1 MRRRTRFLEVVVPSI
16 DQEIE
21 QVQRRLAKLAERK
34 QAALHE
40 VEKIDFLT
48 PAGRYERSRESALAA
63 RGFKPFSSFETG
75 EQASKGRGRPRKYG
89 ADTPPPPRASR
100 AKTPAGQERARLGL
114 NRRTSR
120 REITGTVSK
129 VTVSSVTSSSAR
141 ISVPKLAPEIGR
153 TLLESTIAGSR
164 GVDVIE
170 PEAIQID
177 VAISDT
183 SISVETKVEP
193 TLSEVVPAPAKS
205 VVDETDFVERP
216 LPSFLARPLG
226 FDQEYQDEL
235 DAADLAEARERHF
248 LRFMDGRIWER
259 GDHGAF
265 KHDYDFTDPQSAP
278 AEVKDAFKGF
288 GLSTVSPTYNEE
300 NPDQSMKDEDVL
312 KWLYVKYLNDEDEMT
327 LEEVDEMLKDGLRN
341 YRGAMGVYRT
351 FKMMIEPWIEE
362 ERIRIRVWPLVEER
376 LWSVE
381 FHHWCYKT
389 GQIDNP

>member
-1 MRRRTRFLEVVVPSI
+1 MIMTSN
-16 DQEIE
+16 
-21 QVQRRLAKLAERK
+21 
-34 QAALHE
+34 
-40 VEKIDFLT
+40 
-48 PAGRYERSRESALAA
+48 RYLW
-63 RGFKPFSSFETG
+63 
-75 EQASKGRGRPRKYG
+75 
-89 ADTPPPPRASR
+89 
-100 AKTPAGQERARLGL
+100 GQERPKTMLERALNTLETGIPKMRAKALAEYEARLASASAL
-114 NRRTSR
+114 ESQTRKLIALIERA
-120 REITGTVSK
+120 TVSGRFDRTAAQAAAIELGFTAAPK
-129 VTVSSVTSSSAR
+129 REPGRPPVNGPDNARARRRSRATTSASRLRSAS
-141 ISVPKLAPEIGR
+141 IQPTATPSLHISPTETFDTGLTETASPAPPSVPKASPELGR

-248 LRFMDGRIWER
+248 LRFMEGRTWER

-278 AEVKDAFKGF
+278 DEVKDVFKGF

-300 NPDQSMKDEDVL
+300 NPDQSMKEEDVL
-312 KWLYVKYLNDEDEMT
+312 KWLYVKYLNDD
-327 LEEVDEMLKDGLRN
+327 R
-341 YRGAMGVYRT
+341 
-351 FKMMIEPWIEE
+351 
-362 ERIRIRVWPLVEER
+362 
-376 LWSVE
+376 
-381 FHHWCYKT
+381 
-389 GQIDNP
+389 